1 MRVTHSE
8 FSTSF
13 WMTHSEFILS
23 TSFWINEFRMS
34 RIQNDVLR
42 MNLKFWMTHSEFVL
56 STSFWMNKFRM
67 SRPEWR
73 ALNELIILN
82 DSFWIHSEPVILNE
96 WIQNESSRRTA
107 QNESRILNDSFLIQ
121 HVILSSFWAHHSEWI
136 SLNDSFRMSQSEWR
150 AHKEW
155 VMTHSEWV
163 MTHSEWV
170 NSEWVIQT
178 DVLWRARSILNDGL
192 RMNSEWRA
200 FRMESFRLNE
210 SLRLTCS
217 QWIQNS
223 KWLIQNS
230 FWARHSEW
238 LFLNSFIQ
246 NEVLRMHMNMHSP
259 SFLRMHINMH
269 SPSFR
274 RMHIYVHS
282 HSSNAYLCA
291 FSFLFRHGARRICMR
306 TFRVMSE

>member
-1 MRVTHSE
+1 M
-8 FSTSF
+8 
-13 WMTHSEFILS
+13 
-23 TSFWINEFRMS
+23 
-34 RIQNDVLR
+34 
-42 MNLKFWMTHSEFVL
+42 
-56 STSFWMNKFRM
+56 
-67 SRPEWR
+67 
-73 ALNELIILN
+73 
-82 DSFWIHSEPVILNE
+82 
-96 WIQNESSRRTA
+96 TA
-107 QNESRILNDSFLIQ
+107 QNESRILNDSFWIQ

-238 LFLNSFIQ
+238 LILNPFIQ
-246 NEVLRMHMNMHSP
+246 NEVLRMHIHMHSP
-259 SFLRMHINMH
+259 SFICIRPQRGVGSLKLQV
-269 SPSFR
+269 SFAKEPYER
-274 RMHIYVHS
+274 DNILQKRPIIVKPTQVDNTFS
-282 HSSNAYLCA
+282 TVSSLLN
-291 FSFLFRHGARRICMR
+291 SLFEMTLTLIFTTRYGVATISRLLKFRSLVCRI
-306 TFRVMSE
+306 